1 MAFFSFKKEN
11 KEDKFWNWFIKNEEY
26 IYKNVDNLEL
36 RDAIFDNITEHFQ
49 EIDENL
55 TFEFS
60 PIHENGI
67 REFSISADGIEE
79 SFSVVNKMISKSPK
93 LKNWQFYSFRQRIPG
108 DELSINYGDYKIG
121 YHDIYFTYSTDNDEL
136 GIELFARNFDD
147 SGEMKNAIYILLDG
161 LIGEYDVTVNIN
173 WIEWKK
179 LEEENIQN
187 LQPLINLR
195 KVIDHRKKL
204 N

>member
-36 RDAIFDNITEHFQ
+36 RDAIFDDITEHFQ

-79 SFSVVNKMISKSPK
+79 SFSAVNKMISKSPK
-93 LKNWQFYSFRQRIPG
+93 LKNWQFNSFRQRIPG
-108 DELSINYGDYKIG
+108 DELTINYGDYKIG
-121 YHDIYFTYSTDNDEL
+121 YDDIYFTYSTENDEL
-136 GIELFARNFDD
+136 GIELFTRNFDD
-147 SGEMKNAIYILLDG
+147 SGEMKNVIYILLDG

-179 LEEENIQN
+179 LEEKNIQN
-187 LQPLINLR
+187 LQPLTDLR

>member
-36 RDAIFDNITEHFQ
+36 RDAIFDDITEHFQ

-79 SFSVVNKMISKSPK
+79 SFSAVNKMISKSPK
-93 LKNWQFYSFRQRIPG
+93 LKNWQFNSFRQRIPG
-108 DELSINYGDYKIG
+108 DELTINYGDYKIG
-121 YHDIYFTYSTDNDEL
+121 YDDIYFTYSTENDEL
-136 GIELFARNFDD
+136 GIELFTRNFDD

-179 LEEENIQN
+179 LEEENIKN
-187 LQPLINLR
+187 LQPLTDLR
-195 KVIDHRKKL
+195 KVIDHRRKL

>member
-1 MAFFSFKKEN
+1 MAFFSFRKDN

-26 IYKNVDNLEL
+26 IYKNVDNIDL
-36 RDAIFDNITEHFQ
+36 RDAIFDDITEYFQ

-60 PIHENGI
+60 PIHENCI
-67 REFSISADGIEE
+67 REFSISADGIKE
-79 SFSVVNKMISKSPK
+79 SFSAVNKMISKSPK
-93 LKNWQFYSFRQRIPG
+93 LKNWQFNAFRQRIPG
-108 DELSINYGDYKIG
+108 DSIALNLGDYEIG
-121 YHDIYFTYSTDNDEL
+121 YDDIYFRYSTENDEL
-136 GIELFARNFDD
+136 GIELNIRNFDD
-147 SGEMKNAIYILLDG
+147 SGEIKNAVYILLDG

-187 LQPLINLR
+187 LQPLIDLR

>member
-36 RDAIFDNITEHFQ
+36 RDAIFDDITEHFQ

-79 SFSVVNKMISKSPK
+79 SFSAVNKMISKSPK
-93 LKNWQFYSFRQRIPG
+93 LKNWQFNSFRQRISG
-108 DELSINYGDYKIG
+108 DELTINYGDYKIG
-121 YHDIYFTYSTDNDEL
+121 YDDIYFTYSTDNDEL
-136 GIELFARNFDD
+136 GIELFTRNFED

-179 LEEENIQN
+179 LEEENIQS
-187 LQPLINLR
+187 LQPLIDLR
-195 KVIDHRKKL
+195 KVIDHRKKI

>member
-36 RDAIFDNITEHFQ
+36 RDAIFDDITEHFQ

-79 SFSVVNKMISKSPK
+79 SFSAVNKMISKSPK
-93 LKNWQFYSFRQRIPG
+93 LKNWQFNSFRQRIPG
-108 DELSINYGDYKIG
+108 DELTINYGDYKIG
-121 YHDIYFTYSTDNDEL
+121 YDDIYFTYSTENDEL
-136 GIELFARNFDD
+136 GIELFTRNFDD

-187 LQPLINLR
+187 LQPLTDLR

>member
-11 KEDKFWNWFIKNEEY
+11 KEDQFWNWFIKNEEY
-26 IYKNVDNLEL
+26 IYKNVDNLEF
-36 RDAIFDNITEHFQ
+36 RDAIFEDITEHFQ

-60 PIHENGI
+60 PIHDNGI
-67 REFSISADGIEE
+67 REFSISADGIKE
-79 SFSVVNKMISKSPK
+79 SFPAVNKIISKSPK
-93 LKNWQFYSFRQRIPG
+93 LKNWQFNAFRQRIPG
-108 DELSINYGDYKIG
+108 DSITLNFGDYEIR
-121 YHDIYFTYSTDNDEL
+121 YDDIYFRYSTDNDEL
-136 GIELFARNFDD
+136 GIELFTRNFDD
-147 SGEMKNAIYILLDG
+147 SGEMKNAIYILLDA
-161 LIGEYDVTVNIN
+161 LIGEYDVTVNIS

-187 LQPLINLR
+187 LQPLIDLR

>member
-11 KEDKFWNWFIKNEEY
+11 KEDKFWKWFIKNEEY
-26 IYKNVDNLEL
+26 IYKNVDNLKF
-36 RDAIFDNITEHFQ
+36 RDAIFDDITEHFQ

-67 REFSISADGIEE
+67 REFFISADGIKE
-79 SFSVVNKMISKSPK
+79 SFPAVERMISKSPK
-93 LKNWQFYSFRQRIPG
+93 LKNWQFNAFRQRIPG
-108 DELSINYGDYKIG
+108 DSIALNFGDYEIG
-121 YHDIYFTYSTDNDEL
+121 YDDIYFRYSTENNEL
-136 GIELFARNFDD
+136 GIELNIRNFDD
-147 SGEMKNAIYILLDG
+147 SGEMKNAIYILLDS

-195 KVIDHRKKL
+195 EVIDHRKKL

>member
-1 MAFFSFKKEN
+1 M
-11 KEDKFWNWFIKNEEY
+11 
-26 IYKNVDNLEL
+26 
-36 RDAIFDNITEHFQ
+36 NI
-49 EIDENL
+49 
-55 TFEFS
+55 
-60 PIHENGI
+60 
-67 REFSISADGIEE
+67 
-79 SFSVVNKMISKSPK
+79 
-93 LKNWQFYSFRQRIPG
+93 
-108 DELSINYGDYKIG
+108 
-121 YHDIYFTYSTDNDEL
+121 
-136 GIELFARNFDD
+136 RNFDD

-195 KVIDHRKKL
+195 EVIDHRKKL